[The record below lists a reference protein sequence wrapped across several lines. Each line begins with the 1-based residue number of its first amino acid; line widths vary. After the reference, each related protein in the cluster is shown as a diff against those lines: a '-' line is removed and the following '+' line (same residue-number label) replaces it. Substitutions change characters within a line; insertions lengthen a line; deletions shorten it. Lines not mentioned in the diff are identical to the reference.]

1 MKNICH
7 IISDLYPKLALAQ
20 LFVDLPALRTK
31 PFHYKIYFRYV
42 VTSGK
47 GEGGDVNIF
56 DAECLVTHC
65 TGKMNVG
72 DMLMAMCTLAA
83 AEEF

>member
-1 MKNICH
+1 M
-7 IISDLYPKLALAQ
+7 SLTQ
-20 LFVDLPALRTK
+20 LFADLPALRTK

-47 GEGGDVNIF
+47 GEGGDINIF